1 MKNVRGIEAILARH
15 CAPVIFGKK
24 PAALLSSRALP
35 EKYQQD
41 DLSRYGLR
49 TARLVNPRRPLLFLL
64 YRPELL
70 EQTLLQPDV
79 RRVLSTL
86 GYPNVQRESWKC
98 LLDVLQR
105 RFAESDEFPHEV
117 GLFLGYPTADVLG
130 FITRK
135 RESCKLRGLWRVY
148 DNAEQA
154 EKRFAEFEHQRKVLS
169 AFIASGGSIGN
180 ANLSELAG

>member
-1 MKNVRGIEAILARH
+1 MGDVRGVEVILARH

-24 PAALLSSRALP
+24 PAALLSARALP
-35 EKYQQD
+35 EKYQQA
-41 DLSRYGLR
+41 DLSGYGLR

-70 EQTLLQPDV
+70 EQTLAQSDV
-79 RRVLSTL
+79 CRALSAL
-86 GYPNVQRESWKC
+86 GYPDARQESWEC
-98 LLDVLQR
+98 LLSALQR
-105 RFAESDEFPHEV
+105 RFADSDEFPHEV
-117 GLFLGYPTADVLG
+117 GFFLGYPTADVLG

-169 AFIASGGSIGN
+169 AFVANGGSIGN